1 MVGAHRL
8 AEARSLAYHAL
19 VANRLRADPSIA
31 EMAQQRA
38 RAWIACGEHVYY
50 AELWLRVLAQP
61 VEAIEARL
69 VDTSEEAI
77 AMRQSTP
84 FAGVL
89 TPKERWALW
98 RSVKLRLMAAD
109 P

>member
-1 MVGAHRL
+1 MPAL
-8 AEARSLAYHAL
+8 ARRLAYHAL
-19 VANRLRADPSIA
+19 VAKRLRSDPSIA
-31 EMAQQRA
+31 EMARRRA
-38 RAWIACGEHVYY
+38 CEWIARGEHVYY
-50 AELWLRVLAQP
+50 GELWLAVLAQP

-98 RSVKLRLMAAD
+98 RSVKLRLMAAASVSL
-109 P
+109 